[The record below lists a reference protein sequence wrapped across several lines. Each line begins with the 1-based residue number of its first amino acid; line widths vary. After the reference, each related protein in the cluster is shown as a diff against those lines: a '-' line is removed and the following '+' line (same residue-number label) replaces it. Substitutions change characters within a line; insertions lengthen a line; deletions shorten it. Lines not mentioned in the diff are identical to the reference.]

1 MSDKGKKKHRISKRM
16 AWSALVTFFGVIPC
30 WIFVGGIDCAPPDDS
45 DLLLPQS
52 DEPYTDEENGWTI
65 LSNVLSQ
72 VEKISNSWM
81 YDGTN
86 TDQRVDAWNL
96 ANGKLC
102 FYANPESSW
111 FDHDEIMPDVL
122 SHFTNRTTSAAY
134 VESLLKSNEWLFAG
148 IDAALAAPRYLPP
161 PIVPV
166 ASPYDDQP
174 CMPITEILQV
184 NRSFLLSR
192 VKCNIDKGDYDAA
205 AEYYKKNLRLATLL
219 QTRCGSFVEYL
230 AGVAMLEED
239 VSLLERE
246 LDDSAIP
253 AEKLKVFDNLL
264 KDLPGLSPE
273 AFAHALKWEYFYAK
287 EGLRF
292 KPVEVVFPGKSDFAK
307 LLLTPIARYALHPN
321 RCLCVAAERIRNAI
335 QYDVLPC
342 EEGICWR
349 RKLGWI
355 GVLIPN
361 CYENVGL
368 SRYRAH
374 HKERVKRLSEDVA
387 SVRRKI
393 SERIIAQQTNAEYVV
408 GSQWFPL
415 VFTNGCYYT
424 HDMKKIIAFSPE
436 TKSIVVSGDVKL
448 PNIMSSD
455 DFDNL
460 RTIVVPRGCETC
472 LEEWD
477 FVFRAPVDLKEVVVA
492 EAHPEIGI
500 SGGVLYDRKTMR
512 LLNLVGDMKTIVM
525 PKGVIVD
532 RKNWPRNSSLR
543 AKGVERLHFCGPLP
557 DFRSRSDS
565 FARRLERWW
574 EYKSWENFKRIVLR
588 PHREGM
594 LSHASS
600 NLVVTV
606 SHENADE
613 RTKSIVES
621 GLWEGRRISW
631 GEP

>member
-1 MSDKGKKKHRISKRM
+1 MSDKVNKKHRISKWM
-16 AWSALVTFFGVIPC
+16 AWSALVTFFGVIPG
-30 WIFVGGIDCAPPDDS
+30 WIFIGGIDCAPPDDA
-45 DLLLPQS
+45 DLIIPLCDKS
-52 DEPYTDEENGWTI
+52 FERDGNGWVMLT
-65 LSNVLSQ
+65 NVLAQ
-72 VEKISNSWM
+72 
-81 YDGTN
+81 
-86 TDQRVDAWNL
+86 VDAGEIPFWNQL
-96 ANGKLC
+96 VLDW
-102 FYANPESSW
+102 YAHPEW
-111 FDHDEIMPDVL
+111 NHDFDDPDVL
-122 SHFTNRTTSAAY
+122 AYFTNTVTGSEY
-134 VESLLKSNEWLFAG
+134 VETSLKSNEVLLAA
-148 IDAALAAPRYLPP
+148 IDAAIAAPTYTPPLIPHESIINDGICLP
-161 PIVPV
+161 
-166 ASPYDDQP
+166 
-174 CMPITEILQV
+174 
-184 NRSFLLSR
+184 LSTLFDVHRGVLPAR
-192 VKCNIDKGDYDAA
+192 VKCAIEKGDLDAA

-273 AFAHALKWEYFYAK
+273 AFAHALKLEYFYAK
-287 EGLRF
+287 EWLRF

-307 LLLTPIARYALHPN
+307 LLLTPIARYACHPN
-321 RCLCVAAERIRNAI
+321 RCLCVVAERIRNAI

-368 SRYRAH
+368 ARYRAH
-374 HKERVKRLSEDVA
+374 RESVKKASEDVA
-387 SVRRKI
+387 SLRRKI
-393 SERIIAQQTNAEYVV
+393 SERIFAQQTNAEFVV
-408 GSQWFPL
+408 SSHCFPL

-424 HDMKKIIAFSPE
+424 HDLKKIIAFSPE
-436 TKSIVVSGDVKL
+436 TKSIVVDGNVKL
-448 PNIMSSD
+448 PHSMSSD

-492 EAHPEIGI
+492 EDNPAIGI
-500 SGGVLYDRKTMR
+500 SGGVLYGRKTMR
-512 LLNLVGDMKTIVM
+512 LLNLVDDKKTIVI
-525 PKGVIVD
+525 PKDVIVD
-532 RKNWPRNSSLR
+532 WKNWPRNPLR

-565 FARRLERWW
+565 FAGRLERWW

-621 GLWEGRRISW
+621 GMWEGRRVAW
-631 GEP
+631 DDDLAKVEPEQKVEK